1 MVLMRMN
8 AETFNGVDNPIAQI
22 ARELEELAKT
32 EVEKKHDEIV
42 NLETLVQETTS
53 TALMI

>member
-1 MVLMRMN
+1 MN
-8 AETFNGVDNPIAQI
+8 AETFNGIDNPIAQI